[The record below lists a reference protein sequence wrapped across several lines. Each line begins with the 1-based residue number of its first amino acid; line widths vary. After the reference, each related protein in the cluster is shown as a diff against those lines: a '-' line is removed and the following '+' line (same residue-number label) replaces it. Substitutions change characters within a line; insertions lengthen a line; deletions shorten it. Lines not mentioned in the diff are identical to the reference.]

1 MKKSNLVSLLAGLS
15 IALTGPV
22 FAQEAPDA
30 DFPDGPPPPP
40 PHHGMKHHKMKRDR
54 MHEYM
59 MKKIDTNEDGQI
71 DLSEYLANAE
81 QRFKNMDL
89 NGDGYV
95 TREEQKEAGKIMREK
110 HREMREKMRAER
122 KAARQAAESDSE

>member
-1 MKKSNLVSLLAGLS
+1 MKKFNVVSVLAGLS
-15 IALTGPV
+15 VALTGPT
-22 FAQEAPDA
+22 FAQEQAA
-30 DFPDGPPPPP
+30 EDFPDGPPR
-40 PHHGMKHHKMKRDR
+40 HHELKHHKKKRDR

-59 MKKIDTNEDGQI
+59 MKKVDTNEDGQI

-122 KAARQAAESDSE
+122 KAARKAAEGDSE